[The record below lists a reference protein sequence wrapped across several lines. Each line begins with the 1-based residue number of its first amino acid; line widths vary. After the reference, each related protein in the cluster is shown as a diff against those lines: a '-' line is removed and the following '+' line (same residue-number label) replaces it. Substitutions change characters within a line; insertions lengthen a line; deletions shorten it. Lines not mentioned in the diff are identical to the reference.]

1 MHKPS
6 APGASGQPTGAA
18 HATLPDDESA
28 EPSEVRSA
36 VTRFLVIGLATLV
49 VISVPVALWTPGQ
62 AERHTLADCTETT
75 HDLADHAVAPLITD
89 ELRAGDPAALRRLD
103 DRLARWES
111 GDYIVRVKVWDPT
124 GRVIYSDLPS
134 LIGETFPLPAWRSD
148 LLSGGVDRTSLGT
161 EHRLDH
167 VLDSDLGEL
176 VEVNVRAT
184 DATGQPIVFEAY
196 FNDEAVSAEQEA
208 LAGEIIPAFAL
219 SLVALQL
226 AQLLPAILLA
236 RRIQAGQA
244 SRRRLKQQAIEA
256 SDLERGRIARDLH
269 DEVIQDL
276 AGLAYALEAEEAH
289 VPHGVRGLFGRAR
302 TILQRDLVTL
312 RAITTELYPPDFTR
326 LGLAEALQRLTR
338 PLAGQGIEAT
348 TSLPE
353 QIELDQDGAAI
364 LYRVAREALT
374 NTVKHADAS
383 VVELTIS
390 QDEDRTTLTVHDN
403 GRGFDP
409 DITSPDGHLGL
420 RIMRDTVRIVGG
432 DLSISSRPGDGT
444 TVMATL
450 NRV

>member
-1 MHKPS
+1 
-6 APGASGQPTGAA
+6 
-18 HATLPDDESA
+18 
-28 EPSEVRSA
+28 VRSA
-36 VTRFLVIGLATLV
+36 VTRFLVIGLVTLV
-49 VISVPVALWTPGQ
+49 AISVPAALWIRGQ
-62 AERHTLADCTETT
+62 AERHTLADGIQRT

-111 GDYIVRVKVWDPT
+111 GDHVVRVKVWDPT

-134 LIGETFPLPAWRSD
+134 LIGETFPLPVWSSD
-148 LLSGGVDRTSLGT
+148 LLSGGADRASLGT
-161 EHRLDH
+161 EHRLDN
-167 VLDSDLGEL
+167 VLDSDMGDL
-176 VEVNVRAT
+176 VEVNVRAA
-184 DATGQPIVFEAY
+184 DASGRPIIFEAY

-208 LAGEIIPAFAL
+208 LVGEIVPAFAL

-244 SRRRLKQQAIEA
+244 SRRRLEQQAIVA

-289 VPHGVRGLFGRAR
+289 APNGERGIFGRAHA
-302 TILQRDLVTL
+302 ILQKDLVTL

-338 PLAGQGIEAT
+338 PLAGHGIEASA
-348 TSLPE
+348 SLPE
-353 QIELDQDGAAI
+353 QIELDQDRAAI

-390 QDEDRTTLTVHDN
+390 QDGDRTILTVHDN

-409 DITSPDGHLGL
+409 DSTSPDGHLGL
-420 RIMRDTVRIVGG
+420 RIMRDTVRVVGG

-444 TVMATL
+444 TVVATL